1 MLDFCNERVHN
12 SQSKMVSDN
21 TNEKPKQDTEQV
33 PLTFAQ
39 NTWKKVIRFV
49 INSLGLLILRAI
61 LGALPMLKNAPAF
74 GDSLMS
80 PLVLACAIVD
90 TVLLL
95 VVLDFGITLARD
107 IQNKY
112 EHIPEFK
119 KLISLATIVL
129 VLLFAY
135 KVYKLPTACL
145 VVQPTDLIN
154 LSQSGTPTAFG
165 DFIRMWS
172 QTLSQMNATAI
183 QNASGDALVSYQQLA
198 VAVLQR
204 PPSIYGWTFLILIAL
219 PTVGIVTL
227 ISRHLETFS
236 ELLSHTGASLVT
248 SARSSGTPSRANVR
262 SEGQRGAAAGESMST
277 REVMEKLTRLKSLC
291 DSGIISKE
299 DFENQKTRVLRR
311 PISNSKPTEPGD
323 FQKLKSLLDSGAL
336 SEEEY
341 RAYKEHLLELI

>member
-1 MLDFCNERVHN
+1 
-12 SQSKMVSDN
+12 MVSHK
-21 TNEKPKQDTEQV
+21 TNGKPKQDAEQV

-49 INSLGLLILRAI
+49 INSLGLLIFRAI
-61 LGALPMLKNAPAF
+61 LGSLPMLKNASAF

-80 PLVLACAIVD
+80 PLVLAYAIVD

-112 EHIPEFK
+112 EHIPELK
-119 KLISLATIVL
+119 RLMSLATMVL

-135 KVYKLPTACL
+135 KAYKLPTACL
-145 VVQPTDLIN
+145 VVQRTDLIN

-165 DFIRMWS
+165 QI
-172 QTLSQMNATAI
+172 NATAM
-183 QNASGDALVSYQQLA
+183 QNAGGDALASYQQLA

-204 PPSIYGWTFLILIAL
+204 SGIYGWTFLILIAL
-219 PTVGIVTL
+219 PTAGIVTL
-227 ISRHLETFS
+227 ISRHLEAFS
-236 ELLSHTGASLVT
+236 EFLSHTGATLVT
-248 SARSSGTPSRANVR
+248 TARRLGTPAGANVGSAGGR
-262 SEGQRGAAAGESMST
+262 VAGAGESLST
-277 REVMEKLTRLKSLC
+277 REVIEKLTRLKSLW
-291 DSGIISKE
+291 DSGTISKD
-299 DFENQKTRVLRR
+299 DFKNQKTRVLGRAL
-311 PISNSKPTEPGD
+311 SNSKPAEPDD

-341 RAYKEHLLELI
+341 QTYKEHLLELI

>member
-1 MLDFCNERVHN
+1 
-12 SQSKMVSDN
+12 
-21 TNEKPKQDTEQV
+21 
-33 PLTFAQ
+33 
-39 NTWKKVIRFV
+39 
-49 INSLGLLILRAI
+49 
-61 LGALPMLKNAPAF
+61 MLKNASAF

-80 PLVLACAIVD
+80 PLVLAYAIVD

-112 EHIPEFK
+112 EHIPELK

-135 KVYKLPTACL
+135 NVYKLPTACL

-165 DFIRMWS
+165 QI
-172 QTLSQMNATAI
+172 NATAM
-183 QNASGDALVSYQQLA
+183 QNAGGEALASYQQLA

-204 PPSIYGWTFLILIAL
+204 SGIYGWTFLILIAL

-227 ISRHLETFS
+227 ISRHRETFS
-236 ELLSHTGASLVT
+236 ELLSHTGAALVT
-248 SARSSGTPSRANVR
+248 TTTRRLGTPAGANVR
-262 SEGQRGAAAGESMST
+262 SAGGRVAGAGESLST
-277 REVMEKLTRLKSLC
+277 REVIEKLTRLKSLW
-291 DSGIISKE
+291 DSGTISKD
-299 DFENQKTRVLRR
+299 DFKNQKTRVLGRAL
-311 PISNSKPTEPGD
+311 SNSKPAEPDD

-341 RAYKEHLLELI
+341 QAYKEHLLELI

>member
-1 MLDFCNERVHN
+1 MNEYTIHSR
-12 SQSKMVSDN
+12 KMVSPN
-21 TNEKPKQDTEQV
+21 TNGKPKQDTEQT

-61 LGALPMLKNAPAF
+61 LGALPMLKNASAF

-80 PLVLACAIVD
+80 PLVLAYAIVD

-112 EHIPEFK
+112 EHIPELK

-135 KVYKLPTACL
+135 KVYTLPTACL

-154 LSQSGTPTAFG
+154 LSHSGTPTAFG
-165 DFIRMWS
+165 DFIRTWS
-172 QTLSQMNATAI
+172 QTLSQMNATAM
-183 QNASGDALVSYQQLA
+183 QNAGGDALASYQQLA

-204 PPSIYGWTFLILIAL
+204 PPSIYGWTFLTLIAL

-227 ISRHLETFS
+227 ISRNLETFS
-236 ELLSHTGASLVT
+236 ELLSHTGAALVT
-248 SARSSGTPSRANVR
+248 TARPSGTPAGANVR

-277 REVMEKLTRLKSLC
+277 REVMEKLTRLKSLW
-291 DSGIISKE
+291 DSGIISKD
-299 DFENQKTRVLRR
+299 DFENQKTRVLGR
-311 PISNSKPTEPGD
+311 PISNSKPAESDD

-336 SEEEY
+336 NEEEY